1 LRNNFVSLPIRL
13 AKFMTEKSDLFD
25 YDESAII
32 DRYLAMVKKKN
43 RLFFDVFEFENII
56 DYFLDKNEIKLA
68 SEAISYAL
76 SIHPN
81 AMSILE
87 KKAQVLINDGL
98 HYQAMKILKEIL
110 KVEQYNSSATFLLGV
125 VYCSVGEVSKALQH
139 FDKAVS
145 LDTDDSEDFLI
156 NAGTTL
162 EQIGQYEFAIKY
174 FKQAL
179 SFNLENSIALF
190 ELGFCCEKI
199 NYDEESIKY
208 YKEYLALDPYS
219 RLAWT
224 NLSGVYCKIEKYEE
238 SIDAIEFAIAIDS
251 KYTFSYFQK
260 GICEIFSQNYEKGIE
275 SLNYFLEKEPSDAD
289 ANYYMGEAYAKLGN
303 YKTALDYLDKA
314 LTIDSN
320 HSDAYYS
327 SASILYNEKKY
338 TDSYYSIKKALKI
351 EPNFS
356 EYWHLSAL
364 INHKLGFLS
373 DSEEAFRAGLEL
385 EHTDPQIWI
394 DYLDLIYVKKN
405 PVKTIN
411 ILVQAYEHFSNNAEI
426 NYRLAANLAL
436 IQNLDTAVFHL
447 NEALKTEPSK
457 IDIFRSIYTDKNNI
471 LDNLIDKYLCNSYNE
486 DSSK

>member
-1 LRNNFVSLPIRL
+1 
-13 AKFMTEKSDLFD
+13 MTERSDSFD
-25 YDESAII
+25 YDESEII
-32 DRYLAMVKKKN
+32 NRYLEMVKKKN
-43 RLFFDVFEFENII
+43 RLYFDVFEFENII
-56 DYFLDKNEIKLA
+56 DYFIEKNEIKLA

-81 AMSILE
+81 AMSIME
-87 KKAQVLINDGL
+87 KKAHVLINDGL

-110 KVEQYNSSATFLLGV
+110 KIEQYNSSATFLLGV
-125 VYCSVGEVSKALQH
+125 VYCSVGEVSKALQL
-139 FDKAVS
+139 FDKAIS
-145 LDTDDSEDFLI
+145 LDSEDSEDFML

-179 SFNLENSIALF
+179 ALDLENSTALF

-199 NYDEESIKY
+199 NRDEESIKY
-208 YKEYLALDPYS
+208 YKQYLSLDPYS

-224 NLSGVYCKIEKYEE
+224 NLSGVYCKLEKYED

-260 GICEIFSQNYEKGIE
+260 GICEIFNQQYEDGIQ
-275 SLNYFLEKEPSDAD
+275 SLKYFLEKEPSDAD
-289 ANYYMGEAYAKLGN
+289 AHYYMGEAYAKLGN
-303 YKTALDYLDKA
+303 SKTALNFLEQAIALDN
-314 LTIDSN
+314 N

-327 SASILYNEKKY
+327 TASILYNEKKY
-338 TDSYYSIKKALKI
+338 ADSYYSIKKALKI
-351 EPNFS
+351 EPDFS

-364 INHKLGFLS
+364 INFKLGFIN
-373 DSEEAFRAGLEL
+373 DSEEAFKNALDM
-385 EHTDPQIWI
+385 EHSDPQIWI

-411 ILVQAYEHFSNNAEI
+411 VLVQAYEHFSTNAEI

-447 NEALKTEPSK
+447 NEALKIEPSK

-471 LDNLIDKYLCNSYNE
+471 LDNLIDKYLCNSYNAN
-486 DSSK
+486 SSK